1 MRSSLKIPRN
11 ISRTVRVS
19 QIFSEYSSVIK
30 RRSSRVASFSPAASA
45 SLCGFVPA
53 RLGMSSAEDAADAAE
68 LRRQLEA
75 ARLEIARERAR
86 NGDHA
91 AEIKL
96 LKQRHVE
103 AHTAVEREEEA
114 LTNSLMKKLEKVNSE
129 KREML
134 MRVEQEE
141 EFLTNQL
148 QKRLD
153 RVVREKAELEA
164 QCHAL
169 RRRQESVREESGAP
183 SPLDAR
189 DAELRRLTR
198 EKVDLERQLEAE
210 QECIMNKLHKQNAG
224 LERERRTLRAECE
237 TLRKQVDELSTEKAR
252 LGREKVALENTMEAE
267 EEHIVNRLQTQMLE
281 LFQRNQALQRRL
293 EAASETPSVV
303 SESDASE
310 DERERLRDRAGG
322 FGRHPHHHHPAAHP
336 PWERDM
342 YAAAS
347 AGRRR
352 SQGSWSL
359 SSAERVPAAS
369 SAQRRPTSGGPAR
382 GGGSGGGGGGDAG
395 GGGAGHATGA
405 ANHGGGPKAMSVGG
419 SSATTT
425 PRSSVATTPLS
436 TPRGGRKENAAKDAR
451 GEDKEKMI
459 N

>member
-1 MRSSLKIPRN
+1 
-11 ISRTVRVS
+11 
-19 QIFSEYSSVIK
+19 
-30 RRSSRVASFSPAASA
+30 
-45 SLCGFVPA
+45 
-53 RLGMSSAEDAADAAE
+53 
-68 LRRQLEA
+68 
-75 ARLEIARERAR
+75 
-86 NGDHA
+86 
-91 AEIKL
+91 
-96 LKQRHVE
+96 
-103 AHTAVEREEEA
+103 VEREEEA

-210 QECIMNKLHKQNAG
+210 QECIVNKLHKQNAG

-322 FGRHPHHHHPAAHP
+322 FGRHPHHHPAAHP

-359 SSAERVPAAS
+359 SSVERVPAAS
-369 SAQRRPTSGGPAR
+369 SAPRRPTSGGTAR
-382 GGGSGGGGGGDAG
+382 GGGPPSGAAAAARDGGGGWDAACAGGGGGA
-395 GGGAGHATGA
+395 HATVA

-436 TPRGGRKENAAKDAR
+436 TPRGGRKEKDAKDAR

>member
-1 MRSSLKIPRN
+1 
-11 ISRTVRVS
+11 
-19 QIFSEYSSVIK
+19 
-30 RRSSRVASFSPAASA
+30 
-45 SLCGFVPA
+45 
-53 RLGMSSAEDAADAAE
+53 MSSAEDAADAAE

-210 QECIMNKLHKQNAG
+210 QECIVNKLHKQNAG

-322 FGRHPHHHHPAAHP
+322 FGRHPHHHPAAHP

-369 SAQRRPTSGGPAR
+369 SARRRPTSGGPAR

-436 TPRGGRKENAAKDAR
+436 TPRGGREEIAAGDAR
-451 GEDKEKMI
+451 GEDGFSSREPTTPARRR
-459 N
+459 

>member
-1 MRSSLKIPRN
+1 
-11 ISRTVRVS
+11 
-19 QIFSEYSSVIK
+19 
-30 RRSSRVASFSPAASA
+30 
-45 SLCGFVPA
+45 
-53 RLGMSSAEDAADAAE
+53 MSSAEDAADAAE

-169 RRRQESVREESGAP
+169 RRRQESVREESGLGAP

-210 QECIMNKLHKQNAG
+210 QECIVNKLHKQNAG

-322 FGRHPHHHHPAAHP
+322 FGRHPHYHPAAHP

-369 SAQRRPTSGGPAR
+369 SARRRPTSGGPAR
-382 GGGSGGGGGGDAG
+382 GGGPGGGSGSAAAAARDGGGGRDAACAGGGGGA
-395 GGGAGHATGA
+395 HATGA

-436 TPRGGRKENAAKDAR
+436 TPRGGREEIAAGDAR
-451 GEDKEKMI
+451 GEDGFSSREPTTPARRR
-459 N
+459 